1 MFFSARGTRHY
12 WLKSLDMCAFA
23 LSSWTLRALVVLCA
37 SSTRMMRA
45 MGFFGLLGAPSTV
58 KFRAVWI
65 LGPPWAALQRTNR
78 ERDVHKRRGSD
89 KSSSWISLGTRLC
102 FRVTR
107 IAASWNSSQK
117 YVSTALC
124 HLCRSSSEKKACEY
138 QYQFIRLGSA
148 TSVYRCVWIILHG
161 NGMYILVCIPI
172 NVILI
177 HIAYIVNIT

>member
-12 WLKSLDMCAFA
+12 WLRSRDMCAFA
-23 LSSWTLRALVVLCA
+23 LSSWTLKALGVLCA

-107 IAASWNSSQK
+107 IAASWNSSQNMSVRLCVT
-117 YVSTALC
+117 YVAAVAKRKPANT
-124 HLCRSSSEKKACEY
+124 
-138 QYQFIRLGSA
+138 
-148 TSVYRCVWIILHG
+148 
-161 NGMYILVCIPI
+161 NI
-172 NVILI
+172 NSCAWGLLL
-177 HIAYIVNIT
+177 A

>member
-45 MGFFGLLGAPSTV
+45 MGFFGLLGGPSTV

-107 IAASWNSSQK
+107 IAASWNSSQNMSVRLCVT
-117 YVSTALC
+117 YVAAVAKRKPANTNINSYAWVLLLAYTNMSGLFC
-124 HLCRSSSEKKACEY
+124 MV
-138 QYQFIRLGSA
+138 
-148 TSVYRCVWIILHG
+148 T
-161 NGMYILVCIPI
+161 VCIFWF
-172 NVILI
+172 VSQ
-177 HIAYIVNIT
+177 

>member
-23 LSSWTLRALVVLCA
+23 LSTWTLRALVVLCA

-107 IAASWNSSQK
+107 IAASWNSSQNMSVRLCVT
-117 YVSTALC
+117 YVAAVA
-124 HLCRSSSEKKACEY
+124 KKACEY
-138 QYQFIRLGSA
+138 QYQFMRLGSA
-148 TSVYRCVWIILHG
+148 TSVNHENRNEVLCAFWLLGYSK
-161 NGMYILVCIPI
+161 
-172 NVILI
+172 
-177 HIAYIVNIT
+177 